1 MYLYN
6 NNIYIYIYIRMYVC
20 IYIELMN
27 LHCMTSNQSTLMAH
41 SSTSE
46 FFSSS
51 PSSWPCSAW
60 TPLEC
65 VMPTCKRPTMPCKDL
80 HVAWNYMEAWFEPM
94 CSLIL
99 LAEIRLGPTWGPTTH
114 HHHRPAAAAA
124 AAGGCP
130 CHPIPPPLHRHRWAP
145 ALHRCVRLWCP
156 AARLV

>member
-6 NNIYIYIYIRMYVC
+6 NNIYKYIYIRMYVC

-46 FFSSS
+46 FSSSS

-80 HVAWNYMEAWFEPM
+80 HVA
-94 CSLIL
+94 
-99 LAEIRLGPTWGPTTH
+99 
-114 HHHRPAAAAA
+114 
-124 AAGGCP
+124 
-130 CHPIPPPLHRHRWAP
+130 
-145 ALHRCVRLWCP
+145 
-156 AARLV
+156 